1 MKILTSAR
9 HLFTDV
15 YIVAHGGKR
24 RVHRQRDPPSVQGR
38 FFQDQFFFNTARQSA
53 LHEVVSAEPD
63 NGRCRRGSLR
73 GLVFHWYCIV
83 NSRPK
88 SHSDSQPT
96 PLRSILLPSSPIF
109 VILSLPLT
117 PFTSLLPL
125 YSMAI
130 LSLSFTPFRFVYR
143 IAKLFTRGA
152 SRKLGELKPP
162 SAVGL
167 VPIASVCSH
176 LSWSRAWIS
185 HLDLFTGSLC
195 INYIVCILCAIPDVS
210 SFRMTN
216 HFFRVRSAISFHR
229 IT

>member
-1 MKILTSAR
+1 MKILTSTR

-117 PFTSLLPL
+117 PFISLLPL

-130 LSLSFTPFRFVYR
+130 LSLFYPF
-143 IAKLFTRGA
+143 
-152 SRKLGELKPP
+152 
-162 SAVGL
+162 
-167 VPIASVCSH
+167 
-176 LSWSRAWIS
+176 
-185 HLDLFTGSLC
+185 SLC
-195 INYIVCILCAIPDVS
+195 VSYREIIHKRSLEETRRTRTAFCRRPRPYCICL
-210 SFRMTN
+210 
-216 HFFRVRSAISFHR
+216 
-229 IT
+229 